1 MTSIKN
7 GGYFW
12 LKTNYRVYLC
22 CLEFLS
28 RINYPSFFIGRK
40 RFRGVHLRSPKSLVR
55 RRKSRWRLS
64 RRRCRSSLSRR
75 LSKFQPSRN
84 DQANFLS
91 LKIPLVRLTDVSK
104 VVNRNRRPRKLFVF
118 VFFFLSSFREP
129 SAVLSETM
137 ATKPAQIRVYI
148 FWVVHLLAG

>member
-1 MTSIKN
+1 MNIVLLVAACMQHRVSAGMTSIKN

-22 CLEFLS
+22 GLEFLS
-28 RINYPSFFIGRK
+28 GINYPSFFL
-40 RFRGVHLRSPKSLVR
+40 GVSASEESIKVAEIACSTSQINL
-55 RRKSRWRLS
+55 RWRLS
-64 RRRCRSSLSRR
+64 RRCYRSSLSRR

-91 LKIPLVRLTDVSK
+91 LKIPLARLTDVSK

-118 VFFFLSSFREP
+118 FFQG
-129 SAVLSETM
+129 A
-137 ATKPAQIRVYI
+137 
-148 FWVVHLLAG
+148 